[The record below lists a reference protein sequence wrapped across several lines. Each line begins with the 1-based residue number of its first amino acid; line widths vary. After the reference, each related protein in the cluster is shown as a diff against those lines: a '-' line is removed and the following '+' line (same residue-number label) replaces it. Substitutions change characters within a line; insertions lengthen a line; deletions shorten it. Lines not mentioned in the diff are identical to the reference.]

1 MKLLSSYNVLNS
13 LCLANTAP
21 FNRLGI
27 TNLYIV
33 VVLLF
38 FYYRNILFLK
48 FIEGVLRIN
57 S

>member
-1 MKLLSSYNVLNS
+1 MKLLSSYNILNCLS
-13 LCLANTAP
+13 LAYAAAL
-21 FNRLGI
+21 NRPVI

-38 FYYRNILFLK
+38 FYYRNLLFLK

>member
-13 LCLANTAP
+13 LCLADTAAL
-21 FNRLGI
+21 NRPGI
-27 TNLYIV
+27 ANLYIV

-38 FYYRNILFLK
+38 FYYRNLLFLK